1 MTIPLIKKKKKKQM
15 CSDHHRVHPVGL
27 TLFDENHIQLIF
39 YFQDLLGFI
48 PDILQNRTFP
58 KVSGIFPIFHD
69 FSNSL
74 PVALR
79 LYLQFFFHTLEC
91 NLSGPR
97 GSNSFITPRFFF
109 FYSLTYC
116 GLPFPSFMVFFA
128 FFLHI

>member
-1 MTIPLIKKKKKKQM
+1 M

-48 PDILQNRTFP
+48 PNILQNRTFP

-109 FYSLTYC
+109 LFLNLLWAPFSFLH
-116 GLPFPSFMVFFA
+116 GLLCFFFA
-128 FFLHI
+128 HLKFKM